1 MNEEV
6 YYILAVDDNHENLK
20 IISSFLKDSGY
31 KIALALDGES
41 ALKILE
47 DNNIDLILLD
57 VMMPEMDG
65 FEVCR
70 RVKENPLTK
79 EIPVIFLTAKNQTED
94 LVEGF
99 KVGAIDYILKPF
111 RRDELLIRIKN
122 HLELSSSRKKIIE
135 MNLTR
140 DKLYSI
146 IAHDIRSPF
155 AAISQTIDAISNGY
169 IAVGSD
175 DFNKIFSLL
184 KQRTV
189 ETNTLLNNLLEWTK
203 LHNKNIALS
212 AININI
218 HNLINEC
225 VQLLNGNAKN
235 KNININI
242 NIPENTHAFIDEV
255 TIHTAFRNI
264 ISNAIKFTPENGK
277 ISIEVENVA
286 NRIAVIIKDNGIG
299 MSEEN
304 LDKIFNKNKHF
315 TSPGTKNEMGT
326 GLGLFLV
333 RDFVEQNK
341 GKIKVESKEGVG
353 TTFIVYL
360 PVNSLEERGSE
371 RETER
376 LRD

>member
-1 MNEEV
+1 MNEDV

-242 NIPENTHAFIDEV
+242 NIPENAHAFIDEV

-277 ISIEVENVA
+277 ISIEVENA
-286 NRIAVIIKDNGIG
+286 AASIAVIIKDNGIG
-299 MSEEN
+299 MSVEN

-333 RDFVEQNK
+333 RDFVEQNN
-341 GKIKVESKEGVG
+341 GRIKVESKEGVG

-360 PVNSLEERGSE
+360 PVSSLEER
-371 RETER
+371 
-376 LRD
+376 LKD